1 MRIFTRV
8 LPLALAATL
17 FVLAS
22 ACSSGGGGD
31 TVSADPLEVLT
42 SSAESFAEEVQS
54 VESDLEFSIN
64 AGGLDLGTSSQMTY
78 QAPDQMHMTM
88 TITGVGEFEIL
99 ALGSE
104 MYLNVL
110 SVGWIS
116 FSLDDVGLEEVGL
129 DAVALQKTFSDH
141 SVLDYAALIQGVG
154 GDVEDLGDETLDGA
168 TYRHYRGSVDF
179 AALVAAFS
187 DASGASSGL
196 GLDDASGAL
205 TFDVW
210 VDPDSYLPY
219 KLTASGEF
227 PFGVDSMVFD
237 ATMIFTSYNE
247 PVDIPSAPADA
258 IPLAGLLA
266 GLE

>member
-22 ACSSGGGGD
+22 ACSSGGDD
-31 TVSADPLEVLT
+31 TVSADPLEVLKT
-42 SSAESFAEEVQS
+42 SAERFQEEVQS

-64 AGGLDLGTSSQMTY
+64 AGGLDLATSSQLTY
-78 QAPDQMHMTM
+78 QAPDQMHLSMAA
-88 TITGVGEFEIL
+88 TGVGEFEML

-104 MYLNVL
+104 MFLNVP
-110 SVGWIS
+110 SIGWIS
-116 FSLDDVGLEEVGL
+116 FSLDDAGLEEIGL
-129 DAVALQKTFSDH
+129 DAAALEKTFSDH
-141 SVLDYAALIQGVG
+141 SVLDYATLIQGVDS
-154 GDVEDLGDETLDGA
+154 DVEDLGDETLDGV
-168 TYRHYRGSVDF
+168 TYRHYRGGVDF
-179 AALVAAFS
+179 SVIVAAFS

-196 GLDDASGAL
+196 GLDEVSGAL

-210 VDPDSYLPY
+210 LDPDGYLPY

-227 PFGVDSMVFD
+227 PFGIDSMAFD
-237 ATMIFTSYNE
+237 ATMFFTGYNE
-247 PVDIPSAPADA
+247 SVDIPGAPADA

>member
-17 FVLAS
+17 FVLAA
-22 ACSSGGGGD
+22 ACSSSGGD
-31 TVSADPLEVLT
+31 TVSLSPEEVLT
-42 SSAESFAEEVQS
+42 SSAESFQDEVQS
-54 VESDLEFSIN
+54 VESELEFSIN
-64 AGGLDLGTSSQMTY
+64 AGGLELATTSQLTY
-78 QAPDQMHMTM
+78 QAPDQMHLAMAA
-88 TITGVGEFEIL
+88 TGVGEFEML

-104 MYLNVL
+104 MYINVP
-110 SVGWIS
+110 SIGWIS
-116 FSLDDVGLEEVGL
+116 FSLDDAGLEEIGL
-129 DAVALQKTFSDH
+129 DAAALEKTFSDH
-141 SVLDYAALIQGVG
+141 SVLDYATLIQSVDS
-154 GDVEDLGDETLDGA
+154 DVEDLGDETLDGA

-179 AALVAAFS
+179 AVIAAAFS

-196 GLDDASGAL
+196 GLDEVSGAL

-219 KLTASGEF
+219 KLTSSGEF
-227 PFGVDSMVFD
+227 PFGIDSLAFD
-237 ATMIFTSYNE
+237 ATMFFTGYNE
-247 PVDIPSAPADA
+247 SVDIPDAPADA